1 MITFSQGINDDFMK
15 DLKFIYDQLKNTYN
29 LIFTTTFALS
39 DGYTI
44 DVPVIRGTGK
54 DRRFDLYKEDDLYV
68 FSAELFDVPKELKD
82 ERYFHSHPVNTQ
94 NAIIWIKEFMS
105 GKNEF

>member
-1 MITFSQGINDDFMK
+1 MITINKNGDSMK
-15 DLKFIYDQLKNTYN
+15 DLKFIYDQLKNDYD
-29 LIFTTTFALS
+29 IVFTTTFALN

-44 DVPVIRGTGK
+44 DVPVIRGTGA

-68 FSAELFDVPKELKD
+68 FSAELFEKSPD
-82 ERYFHSHPVNTQ
+82 ERYFHSHPVNTEI
-94 NAIIWIKEFMS
+94 AIIWIKEFMS